1 MKEKLVALLKTIATQ
16 EGKIARDT
24 VAKLC
29 PSCARLMESNGYVA
43 VAPEILAER
52 FIELKEQGMS
62 QDMCDAVGG
71 MEGFFT
77 RCTAM
82 IADKGLDDVNAFCAE
97 LHNFCHGKYPAQ
109 EQAVTG
115 DLHEQSGAIFI
126 AEASNKL
133 EGKAF
138 DVVLISAGMST
149 NKNGPPQGEKL
160 PIYYSEKLLSDPNIV
175 KMFEGVPAKLY
186 EFETVARRALVHL
199 PSSLRAQVPAG
210 FPKNTVGLYEN
221 ARFGEYKTPDGKTG
235 KGILAR
241 LKVFDDKLATV
252 LREAWNSGKR
262 DLIGFSIDAVGKIKE
277 AINAAG
283 QRFYDVTGFDKLPEV
298 TIVDNP
304 AAGGHMI
311 AMTASAE
318 TLIEIILKESIAMQK
333 VYELFKKYFP
343 SLVSTLKEN
352 ATAEEVNE
360 FMTRLLASNDGQQ
373 ALTRLS
379 LATEGAGANNGGQAN
394 QNANANANGAQNANA
409 GANAANAAT
418 PAVNVQEMIEK
429 ISGQM
434 TGTMEKLFEQKL
446 QAYFIK
452 AEEKSAKVQL
462 LEASLNQSNLPAEER
477 KELLELYRNDDA
489 LTQDIINRVIKR
501 AQDKFAALQERG
513 LFVPN
518 QARDTFVFNKD
529 QEDKWADA
537 LCGMLYGQPVNKVQ
551 PFVSLQESFSEITGI
566 RSNREIIGRRLF
578 NDFAHCFSPDP
589 ILQPQPV
596 YRACLRE
603 RRVAMSAHLQE
614 AALATTTWAEV
625 FGDSIRRAMIMFYQE
640 ADWTSWRKIVSEISS
655 ASDFRTM
662 RRVRIGGL
670 ADLETVAELGTY
682 NEITIPGDEEETFV
696 VTKKGNLF
704 SWSMESA
711 INDDLGSLKRI
722 PQLIGRSAARTLYKS
737 VFDIIRTNPTM
748 GDGVALFHASHGNLG
763 SSALSSASLT
773 AAILAMRDQTE
784 LSSGEV
790 LGNAKPHY
798 IVYPNELEQT
808 AFELASAGVSQ
819 VSDRKETIN
828 NWFLSFGLTTLPPI
842 GYWTDANDWA
852 LIGDPMTS
860 PTIEV
865 SFFYGRQEPEI
876 LVQDQVNVG
885 SMFTADKL
893 SVKGRLIFGTK
904 ALDHRF
910 MFKAAV

>member
-1 MKEKLVALLKTIATQ
+1 M
-16 EGKIARDT
+16 
-24 VAKLC
+24 
-29 PSCARLMESNGYVA
+29 M
-43 VAPEILAER
+43 
-52 FIELKEQGMS
+52 
-62 QDMCDAVGG
+62 
-71 MEGFFT
+71 
-77 RCTAM
+77 
-82 IADKGLDDVNAFCAE
+82 ADKELADVNAFCAE

-109 EQAVTG
+109 EQAVASN
-115 DLHEQSGAIFI
+115 LHEQNGAIFL
-126 AEASNKL
+126 AEASTNKL
-133 EGKAF
+133 TGKAF
-138 DVVLISAGMST
+138 DVVLISVGMSD

-160 PIYYSEKLLSDPNIV
+160 PIFYGEKLLSDPNIV

-199 PSSLRAQVPAG
+199 PSALRAQVPAG

-235 KGILAR
+235 KGILAT
-241 LKVFDDKLATV
+241 LKLFDEKLATV

-262 DLIGFSIDAVGKIKE
+262 NLIGFSIDAVGKIKE
-277 AINAAG
+277 AMNAAG
-283 QRFYDVTGFDKLPEV
+283 QRFYDVTGFDQLPEV

-343 SLVSTLKEN
+343 PLVSNLKEN

-360 FMTRLLASNDGQQ
+360 FMTKLLASNEGQQ
-373 ALTRLS
+373 ALTKLS

-394 QNANANANGAQNANA
+394 ANAGQNANANA
-409 GANAANAAT
+409 GANANTGGNAANANAAT
-418 PAVNVQEMIEK
+418 PPVNVQEMIEK

-434 TGTMEKLFEQKL
+434 SGTMEKLFEQKL
-446 QAYFIK
+446 QAYFTK
-452 AEEKSAKVQL
+452 AAEKSAKVQL

-477 KELLELYRNDDA
+477 KELLDLYRNDDT
-489 LTQDIINRVIKR
+489 LTQEKINGIIKR

-537 LCGMLYGQPVNKVQ
+537 LCGMLYGQPVNKVP
-551 PFVSLQESFSEITGI
+551 PFVSLQESFSEITGV
-566 RSNREIIGRRLF
+566 RNNREIIGRRLF

-589 ILQPQPV
+589 ILQPQPI
-596 YRACLRE
+596 YRTYLRE
-603 RRVAMSAHLQE
+603 RRMAMSAHLQE

-640 ADWTSWRKIVSEISS
+640 ADWTSWRKIVSEISN
-655 ASDFRTM
+655 APDFRTM

-722 PQLIGRSAARTLYKS
+722 PQLIGRSATRTLYKS

-763 SSALSSASLT
+763 SSALASASLT

-790 LGNAKPHY
+790 LGNAKPRY

-808 AFELASAGVSQ
+808 AFELAQASVSQ
-819 VSDRKETIN
+819 VSGRAETIE
-828 NWFLSFGLTTLPPI
+828 NWFLSFGLTPLPPI

-865 SFFYGRQEPEI
+865 SFLNGRQEPEI

>member
-1 MKEKLVALLKTIATQ
+1 MNKEKLVALLQAFAMQ
-16 EGKIARDT
+16 DGKITRDA
-24 VAKLC
+24 VAKIC
-29 PSCARLMESNGYVA
+29 PSCAKLMEANGYVA
-43 VAPEILAER
+43 IAPEILADR

-62 QDMCDAVGG
+62 QGLCDAVGG

-82 IADKGLDDVNAFCAE
+82 MADKGLADVNAFCAE

-109 EQAVTG
+109 EQAVASN
-115 DLHEQSGAIFI
+115 LHEQSGAIFL
-126 AEASNKL
+126 AEASTNKL
-133 EGKAF
+133 TGKAF
-138 DVVLISAGMST
+138 DVVLISVGMSD

-160 PIYYSEKLLSDPNIV
+160 PIFYGEKLLSDPNIV

-199 PSSLRAQVPAG
+199 PASLRAQVPAG

-235 KGILAR
+235 KGILAT
-241 LKVFDDKLATV
+241 LKLFDEKLATV

-262 DLIGFSIDAVGKIKE
+262 NLVGFSIDAVGKIKE
-277 AINAAG
+277 AMNAAG
-283 QRFYDVTGFDKLPEV
+283 QRFYDVTGFDQLPEV

-304 AAGGHMI
+304 AAGGHLI

-318 TLIEIILKESIAMQK
+318 TLIEILLKESIAMQK

-343 SLVSTLKEN
+343 PLVSNLKEN

-360 FMTRLLASNDGQQ
+360 FMTKLLASDEGQQ
-373 ALTRLS
+373 ALTKLS
-379 LATEGAGANNGGQAN
+379 LATESAGANSNGQGN
-394 QNANANANGAQNANA
+394 QGVGNTQGGNANA
-409 GANAANAAT
+409 GANLANVGANAAA
-418 PAVNVQEMIEK
+418 PPVNVQEMIAK
-429 ISGQM
+429 ISTSVQ
-434 TGTMEKLFEQKL
+434 QL
-446 QAYFIK
+446 QDDFNK
-452 AEEKSAKVQL
+452 AAGKNARTQL
-462 LEASLNQSNLPAEER
+462 LEASLNRSNLPAEER
-477 KELLELYRNDDA
+477 NEILELYCNDDT
-489 LTQDIINRVIKR
+489 LTQEKINGIIKR

-518 QARDTFVFNKD
+518 QAQDTFVFNKD

-537 LCGMLYGQPVNKVQ
+537 LTGMLYGQPINKVP
-551 PFVSLQESFSEITGI
+551 PFVSLQESFSEITGV
-566 RSNREIIGRRLF
+566 RHNREIIGRRLF

-589 ILQPQPV
+589 VLQPQPV
-596 YRACLRE
+596 YRTYLRE
-603 RRVAMSAHLQE
+603 RRMAMSAHLQE

-640 ADWTSWRKIVSEISS
+640 ADWTTWRKIVSEISN
-655 ASDFRTM
+655 APDFRTM

-670 ADLETVAELGTY
+670 ADLETVVELGTY

-722 PQLIGRSAARTLYKS
+722 PQMIGRSAARTLYKS

-763 SSALSSASLT
+763 SSALASVALN

-790 LGNAKPHY
+790 LGNAKPRY

-808 AFELASAGVSQ
+808 AFELAQASVSQ
-819 VSDRKETIN
+819 VSGRAETIE
-828 NWFLSFGLTTLPPI
+828 NWFLSFGLTPLPPI

-865 SFFYGRQEPEI
+865 SFLNGRQEPEI

-885 SMFTADKL
+885 SMFTADKI